1 MPTRKW
7 SIGAQYEFTLG
18 ERGTLTPRVDV
29 SYQGDLYTNGN
40 NLASNRI
47 ESYTL
52 GNARLTWRNADQTWE
67 TALEVTNITD
77 EYYFL
82 SRTDQLAAAGH
93 TDGQPGRPR
102 EWALTI
108 KRRF

>member
-7 SIGAQYEFTLG
+7 SLGMQYEIKLG
-18 ERGTLTPRVDV
+18 DLGTLTPRVDA

-40 NLASNRI
+40 NLATNRI

-52 GNARLTWRNADQTWE
+52 GNARITWRAPEEKWE
-67 TALEVTNITD
+67 AALEVTNVTD

-82 SRTDQLAAAGH
+82 SRTDQFTAAGH
-93 TDGQPGRPR
+93 SDGQPGRPR
-102 EWALTI
+102 EWGITI
-108 KRRF
+108 KRKF